1 MDFDVHYIY
10 AQLPALARGLLVTL
24 EVSGISIVISILV
37 GMAGAAI
44 KTMRVPL
51 LTPLINGYVE
61 FIRNTPL
68 LAQMFFIYFG
78 LPSVG
83 LSLSLFWSG
92 VLTLS
97 LWASAYQIENIRGG
111 LITVRAGLHNAAL
124 ALGMGPW
131 QTMHLIAMP
140 LALRVSQASILNTSI
155 SLLKNSCFL
164 QAVGLA
170 EITYV
175 AMDRIAMDFRTLEM
189 MLVLGVTYLLLVLF
203 MSLFSAWLEQRLHKP
218 FRR

>member
-1 MDFDVHYIY
+1 MEFDVTYIY
-10 AQLPALARGLLVTL
+10 EQLPALWRGLLMTL
-24 EVSGISIVISILV
+24 EVSGLSILISV
-37 GMAGAAI
+37 VLGTAGAAA
-44 KTMRVPL
+44 KVMRVPVI
-51 LTPLINGYVE
+51 TPIINGYVE

-78 LPSVG
+78 LPG
-83 LSLSLFWSG
+83 IGITLSLFWSG

-97 LWASAYQIENIRGG
+97 LWATAYQIENVRGG
-111 LITVRAGLHNAAL
+111 LMTVRAGLQGAAL
-124 ALGMGPW
+124 ALGMRPW
-131 QTMHLIAMP
+131 QYMRLIALP
-140 LALRVSQASILNTSI
+140 LALRVGQPSMLNTSI

-189 MLVLGVTYLLLVLF
+189 MVVLGVTYLFLVLV
-203 MSLFSAWLEQRLHKP
+203 MSVLSAWLEHRLHKP
-218 FRR
+218 FRM

>member
-1 MDFDVHYIY
+1 MDFDVTYIY
-10 AQLPALARGLLVTL
+10 AQLPALWRGLLMTL
-24 EVSGISIVISILV
+24 EVSGMSIAISLAL
-37 GMAGAAI
+37 GTLGAAA
-44 KTMRVPL
+44 KVMRLPL
-51 LTPLINGYVE
+51 VTPIINGYVE

-78 LPSVG
+78 LPG
-83 LSLSLFWSG
+83 IGITLSLFWSG

-97 LWASAYQIENIRGG
+97 LWATAYQIENVRGG
-111 LITVRAGLHNAAL
+111 LTTVRAGLHGAAL
-124 ALGMGPW
+124 ALGMRPW
-131 QTMHLIAMP
+131 QYMRLIAMP
-140 LALRVSQASILNTSI
+140 LALRVAQPSILNTSI

-189 MLVLGVTYLLLVLF
+189 MLVLGLTYLFLVLA
-203 MSLFSAWLEQRLHKP
+203 MSMLSAVLEHCLSKP
-218 FRR
+218 FRM

>member
-51 LTPLINGYVE
+51 LMPLINGYVE

-111 LITVRAGLHNAAL
+111 LVTVRAGLHNAAL

-131 QTMHLIAMP
+131 QTMRLIAMP
-140 LALRVSQASILNTSI
+140 LALRVSQAAILNTSI

-189 MLVLGVTYLLLVLF
+189 MLVLGVTYLLLVLC
-203 MSLFSAWLEQRLHKP
+203 MSLISAWLEQRLHKP

>member
-24 EVSGISIVISILV
+24 EVSGISIVISILA

-51 LTPLINGYVE
+51 LTPLLNGYVE

-78 LPSVG
+78 LPSIG

-111 LITVRAGLHNAAL
+111 LVTVRAGLHNAAL
-124 ALGMGPW
+124 ALGMRPW
-131 QTMHLIAMP
+131 QYMRLIAMP
-140 LALRVSQASILNTSI
+140 LALRVSQAAILNTSI

-203 MSLFSAWLEQRLHKP
+203 MSLFSAWLEHRLHKP
-218 FRR
+218 FRM

>member
-1 MDFDVHYIY
+1 MEFDLHYIQ
-10 AQLPALARGLLVTL
+10 AQLPALWRGLLMTL
-24 EVSGISIVISILV
+24 AVSSISIVISLLA
-37 GMAGAAI
+37 GMAGAAV
-44 KTMRVPL
+44 KVMQVPV
-51 LTPLINGYVE
+51 LTPVIKGYVE

-97 LWASAYQIENIRGG
+97 LWATAYQIENIRGG
-111 LITVRAGLHNAAL
+111 LLTVRPGLKSACL
-124 ALGMGPW
+124 ALGMKPW
-131 QTMHLIAMP
+131 QYMRLVALP
-140 LALRVSQASILNTSI
+140 LGLRVGQPAILNTSI

-189 MLVLGVTYLLLVLF
+189 MLVLGVTYFALVAL
-203 MSLFSAWLEQRLHKP
+203 MSLASGWLEHRLHKP
-218 FRR
+218 FRM